1 MARQAE
7 KGRYSD
13 CDRTVKYD
21 AVNNNNNGLCLDGNM
36 ENFNARETKYSGMM
50 QGSLQET
57 GLEMMTFQTVSV
69 LFPWKQ

>member
-21 AVNNNNNGLCLDGNM
+21 VVNNNNNGLCLDGNM
-36 ENFNARETKYSGMM
+36 ENFNAERNEV
-50 QGSLQET
+50 
-57 GLEMMTFQTVSV
+57 LEACCKVRC
-69 LFPWKQ
+69 KRRD